1 MSSASFDRPSTKLI
15 LSAIGIVVLLHV
27 LTAIALTLVKTPTPV
42 IEPLQETPPIEI
54 ELLTIADTTS
64 SESDSDS
71 NNDGEANNAEVID
84 AEEATIEEAQAEPE
98 AQIEPEAELEVEPQV
113 EPEPEIEQEP
123 IVEVERQPAPEL
135 VAPKPEITEPEPEVI
150 PPEPETIEPEAQVE
164 SAQPPATEPELKSG
178 VITSTTTTIK
188 SSSDNSGASNA
199 SPSTSAP
206 AAETY
211 GGGYTPHSTIPTAP
225 TVSSMPQANRDGKS
239 QRPIPKGRDEAPKKD
254 AIATPPATNNEPIT
268 YGNINDSSWQTSPN
282 FNSIQNNKYN
292 FKTPELSIEVSFS
305 VDVYGN
311 ISNIKIIK
319 NSGSNRFG
327 KDFINALSKA
337 KLKPTTIDEKPVKSV
352 ANFKFRMKQQ

>member
-42 IEPLQETPPIEI
+42 IKPIQETPPIEI

-84 AEEATIEEAQAEPE
+84 AEEATTEEAQAEPK

-123 IVEVERQPAPEL
+123 IVEVERQPEPEL

-150 PPEPETIEPEAQVE
+150 SPEPEAQVD
-164 SAQPPATEPELKSG
+164 SVQPPAIEPELKSG

-225 TVSSMPQANRDGKS
+225 TVSSMPQVNRSGKS
-239 QRPIPKGRDEAPKKD
+239 QRPTPKGRDEAPKKD
-254 AIATPPATNNEPIT
+254 AIATPPATDNEP
-268 YGNINDSSWQTSPN
+268 
-282 FNSIQNNKYN
+282 
-292 FKTPELSIEVSFS
+292 VSFDES
-305 VDVYGN
+305 DASWAIPPKLSFPDRAKRGTKPGDTLTVLLTLRVNKQGGIDNVTLAQSSGN
-311 ISNIKIIK
+311 SALDREAQRQIKT
-319 NSGSNRFG
+319 G
-327 KDFINALSKA
+327 KF
-337 KLKPTTIDEKPVKSV
+337 KPFMRDGVPVV
-352 ANFKFRMKQQ
+352 GNVTLPIGYEVTR